1 MQDKEQLKASTEHER
16 DLWIA
21 GNPVIDGIR
30 KERCKVWNVSKN
42 VQKANII
49 RDGKVYTGL
58 GEFKLGFDAFEFKE
72 AALDYA
78 EKEREREI
86 RRLLRR
92 IQSIEQRDID
102 VTDYTVEAK
111 R

>member
-21 GNPVIDGIR
+21 GNPLVNGVR
-30 KERCKVWNVSKN
+30 KERCTVWNITKN

-49 RDGKVYTGL
+49 RAGKVYVGL
-58 GEFKLGFDAFEFKE
+58 GEFKLGFDAFEAKE

-86 RRLLRR
+86 RRLLNR
-92 IQSIEQRDID
+92 IQYIEQRDID
-102 VTDYTVEAK
+102 VTDHTLATK
-111 R
+111 P